1 MKKSMFIGTLFL
13 FLVIS
18 IQSNAEMKIT
28 PGGITSPNDSG
39 EAHLIGS
46 FSSAIPLHGA
56 VVYGVN
62 RSHTAGLFSYGGY
75 FSAASPDGNG
85 VYGIA
90 TGTTGT
96 GVYGVANNSGDVT
109 NSGGYFEAS
118 GAKGRGVYGYA
129 SGTSGRGVYGYASNG
144 GYVTNYGGYFESR
157 GRSGRGVFGSAS
169 GYEGVGVYAEAGG
182 NLGHAIY
189 AVSTSANATN
199 IRAEG
204 GNIGIWAISDSI
216 GGFFYGRNARGKG
229 VEGRATSTDNETNY
243 GGHFSASGGSGR
255 GVYGYADGADSIGVW
270 GSGEAY
276 DFYAGGIGST
286 NYGPF
291 TGAHEV
297 KFAQD
302 MPGEIL
308 PGTIVSVTG
317 KTEISNTG
325 AGKKSLSSTLPTV
338 TLSLKAKDKAVF
350 GVLVRQCP
358 LPDGHW
364 YEAKEEETF
373 GIVNALGEGRVW
385 VTDIKGKIQAGDYI
399 TTSSVPGYGQLQD
412 DDLLHSYTLGKAI
425 ETVDWDQINDSVKH
439 DGETF
444 KRYLIAVVYTSG

>member
-1 MKKSMFIGTLFL
+1 MNKSMFIGTLFL

-46 FSSAIPLHGA
+46 LSSAIPLHGA

-109 NSGGYFEAS
+109 NFGGYFEAF
-118 GAKGRGVYGYA
+118 GARGRGVTGYA
-129 SGTSGRGVYGYASNG
+129 SGTSGRGVYGYASNVG
-144 GYVTNYGGYFESR
+144 GYGGYFESR
-157 GRSGRGVFGSAS
+157 GRNGRAVFGSAD
-169 GYEGVGVYAEAGG
+169 GYEGVGVYAEADGA
-182 NLGHAIY
+182 LGHAIH
-189 AVSTSANATN
+189 AVSTSARATN

-204 GNIGIWAISDSI
+204 GDIGIWAISGGI
-216 GGFFYGRNARGKG
+216 GGFFYGRKPTGTG
-229 VEGRATSTDNETNY
+229 VEGRATSEDYETNY
-243 GGHFSASGGSGR
+243 GGRFWASGGKGI
-255 GVYGYADGADSIGVW
+255 GVYGIAEGADSTGVK
-270 GSGEAY
+270 GAGEAY
-276 DFYAGGIGST
+276 DFYAAGIHST

-308 PGTIVSVTG
+308 SGTIVSVTG
-317 KTEISNTG
+317 KTEISYTR
-325 AGKKSLSSTLPTV
+325 AGKKSLSATLPTV
-338 TLSLKAKDKAVF
+338 TLSIKAKDKAVF

-412 DDLLHSYTLGKAI
+412 DDLLHSYTLGKAT

-444 KRYLIAVVYTSG
+444 RRYLIAVVYTSG